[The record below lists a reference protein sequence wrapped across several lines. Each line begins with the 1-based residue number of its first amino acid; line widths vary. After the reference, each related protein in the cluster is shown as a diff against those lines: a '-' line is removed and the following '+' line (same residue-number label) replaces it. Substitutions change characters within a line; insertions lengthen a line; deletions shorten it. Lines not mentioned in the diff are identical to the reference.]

1 MEIRADLKI
10 PIADV
15 GRREERRV
23 RLNTDFDW
31 CVSSVAL

>member
-10 PIADV
+10 PTAGA